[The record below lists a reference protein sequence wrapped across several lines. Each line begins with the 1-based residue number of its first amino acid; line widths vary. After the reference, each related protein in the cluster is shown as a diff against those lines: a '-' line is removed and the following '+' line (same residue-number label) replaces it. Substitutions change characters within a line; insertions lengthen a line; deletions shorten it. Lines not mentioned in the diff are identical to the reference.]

1 MGWIGMIPQRKSLKS
16 PNIGMKGMWMFSFL
30 LVILGVLVSPIIL
43 VVLWVYWAN
52 RRDRSKDEL
61 G

>member
-1 MGWIGMIPQRKSLKS
+1 MS

-30 LVILGVLVSPIIL
+30 LVILGILISPIIMVL
-43 VVLWVYWAN
+43 LWVYWAN
-52 RRDRSKDEL
+52 RRDKSKDEL